1 MMSLR
6 ALTRALP
13 RTTSR
18 LTATRTSLRP
28 ALQTATKTSSFP
40 ISRAAASAFSTS
52 IRRNDATSQE
62 LAAKLASEIQL
73 ESEGEA
79 QNAGSES
86 ATAVQKF
93 LDEGIWEVKDTPGEQ
108 EVTLTR
114 KYEDEVITVQF
125 SIVDFNTPMMEH
137 DQEDDDALMDEED
150 EGAMDTQSG
159 GGNTKGAINQ
169 GRTQG
174 GNFKVAPEDEI
185 APADREDMRDP
196 EVRTCQSITR
206 KKGLPA
212 KFFFPGRNPRLPRQR
227 HSNHHASQ

>member
-28 ALQTATKTSSFP
+28 ALQTAAKTSTFP
-40 ISRAAASAFSTS
+40 ISRTTASAFSTS
-52 IRRNDATSQE
+52 LRRNDATAQE
-62 LAAKLASEIQL
+62 LAAKLSSEMQL
-73 ESEGEA
+73 ESENEA
-79 QNAGSES
+79 SAAGSES

-93 LDEGIWEVKDTPGEQ
+93 LDEGIWEVHDTPGEQ

-114 KYEDEVITVQF
+114 KYEDELITVQF

-150 EGAMDTQSG
+150 EASMESQSG
-159 GGNTKGAINQ
+159 GANTKGAINQ

-185 APADREDMRDP
+185 APADREEMRDQ
-196 EVRTCQSITR
+196 EVRRHQTLIPCSGKGKEKESQST
-206 KKGLPA
+206 PD
-212 KFFFPGRNPRLPRQR
+212 
-227 HSNHHASQ
+227 